1 MVKRKPKPQDV
12 AERLLKTY
20 GAELPIDVIAIVQA
34 EGIRIRHS
42 EMEDSV
48 SGLLVIKGDVV
59 TLGVNK
65 THHPN
70 RQRFTIAHELGHFL
84 LHSQDSKIFVDDE
97 PVVLFRDQIAAEGT
111 KIQEIEANAFAAS
124 LLMPESIIRE
134 QLARQP
140 IDAFD
145 DTSMKQ
151 LAAQFGVS
159 VRAMTIRLTKLQLLA
174 EEW

>member
-1 MVKRKPKPQDV
+1 MAKRKPKPQDV

-20 GAELPIDVIAIVQA
+20 GAELPIDVISIVQA
-34 EGIRIRHS
+34 QGIRIRHS

-84 LHSQDSKIFVDDE
+84 LHGQDSKIFVE
-97 PVVLFRDQIAAEGT
+97 RSKKLKPT
-111 KIQEIEANAFAAS
+111 
-124 LLMPESIIRE
+124 LL
-134 QLARQP
+134 LH
-140 IDAFD
+140 
-145 DTSMKQ
+145 
-151 LAAQFGVS
+151 LC
-159 VRAMTIRLTKLQLLA
+159 
-174 EEW
+174 

>member
-1 MVKRKPKPQDV
+1 M
-12 AERLLKTY
+12 
-20 GAELPIDVIAIVQA
+20 
-34 EGIRIRHS
+34 
-42 EMEDSV
+42 
-48 SGLLVIKGDVV
+48 
-59 TLGVNK
+59 
-65 THHPN
+65 
-70 RQRFTIAHELGHFL
+70 
-84 LHSQDSKIFVDDE
+84 VDDE
-97 PVVLFRDQIAAEGT
+97 PVVLFRDQTAAEGI
-111 KIQEIEANAFAAS
+111 KNQEIEVNAFAAS

-134 QLARQP
+134 QLAQQP

>member
-1 MVKRKPKPQDV
+1 
-12 AERLLKTY
+12 
-20 GAELPIDVIAIVQA
+20 
-34 EGIRIRHS
+34 
-42 EMEDSV
+42 MEDLV

-65 THHPN
+65 NHHPN
-70 RQRFTIAHELGHFL
+70 RQRFTIAHELGHFF
-84 LHSQDSKIFVDDE
+84 LHRQNSNIFVDDE
-97 PVVLFRDQIAAEGT
+97 PVVLFRDHTAAEGT
-111 KIQEIEANAFAAS
+111 KNQEIEANAFAAS

-134 QLARQP
+134 QLAQQP

-159 VRAMTIRLTKLQLLA
+159 VRAMIIRLTKLQLLA

>member
-1 MVKRKPKPQDV
+1 
-12 AERLLKTY
+12 
-20 GAELPIDVIAIVQA
+20 
-34 EGIRIRHS
+34 
-42 EMEDSV
+42 
-48 SGLLVIKGDVV
+48 
-59 TLGVNK
+59 
-65 THHPN
+65 
-70 RQRFTIAHELGHFL
+70 
-84 LHSQDSKIFVDDE
+84 
-97 PVVLFRDQIAAEGT
+97 
-111 KIQEIEANAFAAS
+111 
-124 LLMPESIIRE
+124 MPESIIRE